1 MNRNAILVCAAIFVI
16 AATST
21 AFADSTGR
29 LYGKLT
35 TVDGDVYEGLIRWD
49 KNEASWGDI
58 LNGNKDIH
66 RSHRA
71 NRRHERVR
79 VFGFT
84 IGERWDSDGGDD
96 NVQSGICFGH
106 IKTIEPLRGDA
117 VRLTLKSGEQ
127 VRLEGGSTDIG
138 EEIRGIVIEDSKE
151 GEIEFD
157 WDEVESVDLSQGSA
171 VLKSEFGERLYGTMT
186 TRHGDEY
193 TGWVSWDADELF
205 TTDILDGEYKDHT
218 RKIAFG
224 KIASIERRNSNGATL
239 TLANGDKIVLR
250 ETNDVD
256 DSNRG
261 VAVYDPAIG
270 QITADWD
277 EFEKLEF
284 KSPPASIAYD
294 RFDGGKRLEGTVY
307 ADDGQKYSGAIRWD
321 DDEEF
326 TWEILD
332 GEYRELTFD
341 IEIGNIKE
349 IKPVGFHA
357 AAVTLWDGRSF
368 KLRGSNDVDDDNN
381 GIYVKASGG
390 KEIEIEWGELDR
402 VEFAR

>member
-1 MNRNAILVCAAIFVI
+1 MKRSAILACAAIFILAITSTVI
-16 AATST
+16 A
-21 AFADSTGR
+21 DSGGR
-29 LYGKLT
+29 IYGKLT
-35 TVDGDVYEGLIRWD
+35 TTDGDVYEGLIRWD
-49 KNEASWGDI
+49 KNEASWSDI
-58 LNGNKDIH
+58 LNGDKDLH
-66 RSHRA
+66 RHHPSDSH
-71 NRRHERVR
+71 HEKIT
-79 VFGFT
+79 VFGIT
-84 IGERWDSDGGDD
+84 IGDRWNVEDAG

-106 IKTIEPLRGDA
+106 IKKIEPLRSDA

-138 EEIRGIVIEDSKE
+138 DEIRGIVIEDSKE

-157 WDEVESVDLSQGSA
+157 WDEVESVELLQGPA
-171 VLKSEFGERLYGTMT
+171 GLKSAFGERLYGTMT

-205 TTDILDGEYKDHT
+205 TNDILDGEYKDHT
-218 RKIAFG
+218 RTIAFG
-224 KIASIERRNSNGATL
+224 KIKSIERRSSNGATL
-239 TLANGDKIVLR
+239 TLANGDEIVLR

-261 VAVYDPAIG
+261 IAVYDPALG

-277 EFEKLEF
+277 EFDKLEF
-284 KSPPASIAYD
+284 KAPPAPVAYD

-307 ADDGQKYSGAIRWD
+307 TDDGTKYSGAIRWD

-332 GEYRELTFD
+332 GEYRELAFD
-341 IEIGNIKE
+341 IELRAIKE
-349 IKPVGFHA
+349 IKPVGFNA
-357 AAVTLWDGRSF
+357 ATVTLWDGRSF
-368 KLRGSNDVDDDNN
+368 KLRGSNDVDDDNR
-381 GIYVKASGG
+381 GIYVKTSEG

>member
-1 MNRNAILVCAAIFVI
+1 MKRSAISACVAIFVI
-16 AATST
+16 AVAST
-21 AFADSTGR
+21 AFADNSGR

-58 LNGNKDIH
+58 LNGTKELH
-66 RSHRA
+66 RHHSSDR
-71 NRRHERVR
+71 NHEKIV
-79 VFGFT
+79 VFGIT
-84 IGERWDSDGGDD
+84 IGDRWSVG
-96 NVQSGICFGH
+96 NASSAQSGLCFGH
-106 IKTIEPLRGDA
+106 IRKIEPLGDDA

-138 EEIRGIVIEDSKE
+138 DENRGIVIEDSKE
-151 GEIEFD
+151 GEIAFD
-157 WDEVESVDLSQGSA
+157 WDEVESVDFSQGPA
-171 VLKSEFGERLYGTMT
+171 NLKSEFGERLYGTMT

-205 TTDILDGEYKDHT
+205 TNDVLDGEHKDHT
-218 RKIAFG
+218 RKIAFD
-224 KIASIERRNSNGATL
+224 KIRSIERRNSNGATL
-239 TLANGDKIVLR
+239 TLANGDEIVLR

-261 VAVYDPAIG
+261 IAVYDPAMG

-277 EFEKLEF
+277 AFEKLEF
-284 KSPPASIAYD
+284 KTPPAPIAYD
-294 RFDGGKRLEGTVY
+294 RFDGGRRLEGTVY
-307 ADDGQKYSGAIRWD
+307 TDDGEKHTGVIRWD

-332 GEYRELTFD
+332 GEDREVTFD
-341 IEIGNIKE
+341 IEFGNVKE

-357 AAVTLWDGRSF
+357 ATVTLWDGRSF
-368 KLRGSNDVDDDNN
+368 KLRGTNDVDDDNN
-381 GIYVKASGG
+381 GIYVKTSDG
-390 KEIEIEWGELDR
+390 KKIEIEWDEVDR